1 MCEYISKSKL
11 KQQKK
16 DFLIWINK
24 VQKKIKKEHKIHF
37 FYNPIGSGKRNLVI
51 KQCNKNYF
59 DLDYQIVITKIPKN
73 MDFDK
78 DAKDIKNIFKDTF
91 DKYKPSDF
99 SCCEDSTQALTT
111 KNNAKGFGYDVII
124 TRYKEND
131 FYILYNKKNTNNANN
146 NDYYWAIRSDMKEY
160 KNKYKKIKGP
170 EMWSYLR
177 ELYEFKRHK
186 HKDDVEPN
194 KKKSFQILNEAVNE
208 TLDHFNN

>member
-16 DFLIWINK
+16 DFLNWISK
-24 VQKKIKKEHKIHF
+24 VQKEIKKEHKIHF
-37 FYNPIGSGKRNLVI
+37 SYNPIGSGKRNLVI

-59 DLDYQIVITKIPKN
+59 DLDYQIVITKIPKS
-73 MDFDK
+73 MDLDK
-78 DAKDIKNIFKDTF
+78 DAKDIKNIFKETF

-111 KNNAKGFGYDVII
+111 KNNVKGFGYDVII
-124 TRYKEND
+124 TSYKKND

-146 NDYYWAIRSDMKEY
+146 NDYYWAIRSEMKEY
-160 KNKYKKIKGP
+160 KNKYNKIKGP
-170 EMWSYLR
+170 EMWNYLR
-177 ELYEFKRHK
+177 DIYESKRHK
-186 HKDDVEPN
+186 HKDDVELN

-208 TLDHFNN
+208 TLDHFIN